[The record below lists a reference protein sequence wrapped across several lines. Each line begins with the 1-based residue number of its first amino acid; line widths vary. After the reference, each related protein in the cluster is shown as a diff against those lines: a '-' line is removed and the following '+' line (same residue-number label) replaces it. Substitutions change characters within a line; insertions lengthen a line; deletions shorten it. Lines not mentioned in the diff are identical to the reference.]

1 MVGSGLLR
9 NVDIETN
16 RRALENKP
24 DRNFPSIKGAGP
36 TTLGKPSQDA
46 DTYLA
51 ALTLRGPMT
60 YGAAAVALG
69 WGATRAWL
77 AETAL
82 VAEGRASMTRE
93 GRTAPNTS

>member
-36 TTLGKPSQDA
+36 TTLGKSQDA